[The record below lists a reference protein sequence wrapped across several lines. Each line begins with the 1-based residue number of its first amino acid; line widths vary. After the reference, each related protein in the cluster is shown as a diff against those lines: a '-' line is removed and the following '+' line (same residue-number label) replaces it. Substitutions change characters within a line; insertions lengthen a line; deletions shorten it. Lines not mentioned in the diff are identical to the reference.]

1 MIITRKTAL
10 RKDLKVLPAGLGKG
24 RALPVMAPCRGRL
37 LTGKAQGREA
47 GEEAVPRPSGAVGRV
62 PGATAAVPDRG
73 PPAGHEKRGP
83 LTRAP

>member
-1 MIITRKTAL
+1 M
-10 RKDLKVLPAGLGKG
+10 G
-24 RALPVMAPCRGRL
+24 RGGALPVMAPCCGRL

-47 GEEAVPRPSGAVGRV
+47 GEEAVPRPSGAVGRG

-83 LTRAP
+83 LTGAP